1 MMGQHKYNPT
11 AIAAARGELP
21 PKPPKKS
28 KRQRDAEM
36 HMAVLAALAAC
47 LAPCVAAAFT
57 CSRTVFFSSLVMVFR
72 WFGLKDFLPCVQRL
86 AIRQPA
92 FSCSDP

>member
-1 MMGQHKYNPT
+1 MGQHKHNPT

-36 HMAVLAALAAC
+36 RMAVLAALEKYAPGTAA
-47 LAPCVAAAFT
+47 LLDDLT
-57 CSRTVFFSSLVMVFR
+57 
-72 WFGLKDFLPCVQRL
+72 LPGYGGQKYV
-86 AIRQPA
+86 
-92 FSCSDP
+92 

>member
-1 MMGQHKYNPT
+1 MGHHKHNPT

-36 HMAVLAALAAC
+36 RMAVLTAMEKHV
-47 LAPCVAAAFT
+47 PGT
-57 CSRTVFFSSLVMVFR
+57 MEIMGMVGGNR
-72 WFGLKDFLPCVQRL
+72 YV
-86 AIRQPA
+86 
-92 FSCSDP
+92 

>member
-1 MMGQHKYNPT
+1 MGQHKYNPT

-36 HMAVLAALAAC
+36 HMAVLAAMEKHVPGTAEIMG
-47 LAPCVAAAFT
+47 
-57 CSRTVFFSSLVMVFR
+57 MVGGNR
-72 WFGLKDFLPCVQRL
+72 YV
-86 AIRQPA
+86 
-92 FSCSDP
+92 